1 MFRAYGYRRAW
12 LLVPLLAAVL
22 LIAGWLVVRAQSPGN
37 VTGTSA
43 GFNPQGLTGPTVP
56 AAPGRPS
63 ARPQPAGTG
72 IDWPI
77 YGLTPQR
84 TKYLPLARPLRP
96 PFVERWRLTGG
107 VLLEFTPVLCGRRLF
122 LIKNNGA
129 LYAIN
134 KLTGR
139 VLWKLKLGVL
149 AASSP
154 ACDGTTVY
162 AVMLQ
167 RGRGVTG
174 GRITAADV
182 TDGRIRWS
190 RRLPSRS
197 ESSPLLLGDRIYIGS
212 EDGTVYDLDKRTGAV
227 RWTYRASG
235 AVKGGIAA
243 DGDRLVFGDYSG
255 AVTAIR
261 RTDGTRIWS
270 TGTSG
275 GAFGLRSGTFYGTPA
290 VAYGR
295 VFIGNTDG
303 FMYAFGLQNGGLAWR
318 HRTGGYV
325 YSGPAVSPV
334 FGGTVYAG
342 SYDQHIYAFDAR
354 TGRVRWRHDAGG
366 RIVGS
371 PVVIGDLVFYANLG
385 RRSVGALGAAN
396 GRLVWSVGHGAFNPV
411 ISDGRAIYLNGYSSL
426 YLYTEAG
433 VHANGSLTT
442 AKQRARSRAYQRAK
456 RARHAR
462 WLRSQHRKR

>member
-1 MFRAYGYRRAW
+1 MFRAYGYRRSW
-12 LLVPLLAAVL
+12 LGVPLA
-22 LIAGWLVVRAQSPGN
+22 IAGLLAVGWIAIALRAPGN
-37 VTGTSA
+37 VTGGNA
-43 GFNPQGLTGPTVP
+43 GFEPGGLTEP
-56 AAPGRPS
+56 ATPS
-63 ARPQPAGTG
+63 ATGPATRRHPADDGFR
-72 IDWPI
+72 WPI

-96 PFVERWRLTGG
+96 PFVERWRVSGA

-122 LIKNNGA
+122 LLKNNGA
-129 LYAIN
+129 LYAISR
-134 KLTGR
+134 LTGR

-154 ACDGTTVY
+154 ACDGRTVY

-167 RGRGVTG
+167 RGRGIRA

-182 TDGRIRWS
+182 RDGRVRWS

-197 ESSPLLLGDRIYIGS
+197 ESSPLLLGGGIYFGS
-212 EDGTVYDLDKRTGAV
+212 EDGTVYNLDARSGAV
-227 RWTYRASG
+227 RWTYRAGG

-255 AVTAIR
+255 TVTALR
-261 RTDGTRIWS
+261 RSDGSRIWA

-275 GAFGLRSGTFYGTPA
+275 SAFGLRAGTFYGTPA
-290 VAYGR
+290 IAYGR

-303 FMYAFGLQNGGLAWR
+303 FMYAFGLDRGRLAWR

-325 YSGPAVSPV
+325 YSGPAVSPA

-342 SYDQHIYAFDAR
+342 SYDRYLYAFDAR
-354 TGRVRWRHDAGG
+354 TGRVRWRHYAGG

-385 RRSVGALGAAN
+385 RHSIGALGAAN
-396 GRLVWSVGHGAFNPV
+396 GRLVWSVGRGAFSPV
-411 ISDGRAIYLNGYSSL
+411 ISDGRGIYLNGYSTL

-433 VHANGSLTT
+433 VHRDGSLTR
-442 AKQRARSRAYQRAK
+442 AAQQARSRAYRRAK
-456 RARHAR
+456 RARHER
-462 WLRSQHRKR
+462 WLRAQGRRR